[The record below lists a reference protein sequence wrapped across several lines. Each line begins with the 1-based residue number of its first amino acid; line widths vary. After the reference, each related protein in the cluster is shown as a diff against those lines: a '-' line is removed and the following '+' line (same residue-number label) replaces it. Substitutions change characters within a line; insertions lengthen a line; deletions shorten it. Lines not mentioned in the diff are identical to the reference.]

1 MLVLIRL
8 LFPVA
13 EAGWRI
19 AAQYMFAA
27 GGMALGGW
35 IGGVVFDLTGSYSP
49 AFLVAFAFNAMN
61 FILIGIV
68 GARQMRLGLSPRPA

>member
-1 MLVLIRL
+1 
-8 LFPVA
+8 
-13 EAGWRI
+13 
-19 AAQYMFAA
+19 MFAA

-61 FILIGIV
+61 FMIIGAV
-68 GARQMRLGLSPRPA
+68 YARHTRLGLSLRTA